1 MHFVNWA
8 ANTQST
14 PKRSPPSIP
23 QSSEP
28 YSTLSSSSSARN
40 NPAPRLHRTT
50 LAAALLTLA
59 STPSALAGQFNA
71 AVYDDV
77 KPSVVR
83 ITCTGKAGTGFL
95 WSTPDSAVTALHVVS
110 GCGSIT
116 VYFEALKISRPATV
130 AKVLRRA
137 DLALLKITNAPTG
150 HPMAVETTS
159 PSLTEPLSTL
169 GYPLQVPS
177 MAPTDLHLRWGGK
190 TLRDIVPETVAN
202 SLSGGSPSL
211 DLEIDNIEGHLLPG
225 HSGAPIFDGQ
235 RRIVAIADGG
245 LDNGAAAISW
255 GIPAKFLTQLAS
267 SHESTTVPQAMGTG
281 SNRALFAAETEV
293 KNLGETT
300 CSGITLTK
308 LRSAAFSQLTASI
321 DDPAG
326 MLQTVSY
333 FQVDPSNFRFDIYQH
348 LPSGATLVLPEGAP
362 LTRQPNGDCIA
373 TDPSGHIQMHLQIG
387 ILASPAQAQARSS
400 QFEFAWAGSDPQRWV
415 GDPQW
420 TNLTVLTRF
429 DGLIFRRRAYTHV
442 STMAGFN
449 DKYAFE
455 ALAVRNN
462 VFIGSVTQYAWTPQ
476 MMQQLNACRLNTALP
491 YCNDARTFLF
501 TWVRTVIAIQLTTFP
516 VG

>member
-1 MHFVNWA
+1 M
-8 ANTQST
+8 
-14 PKRSPPSIP
+14 PR
-23 QSSEP
+23 SSEP
-28 YSTLSSSSSARN
+28 CSTLSSYSSARN
-40 NPAPRLHRTT
+40 KTSSPLRRAT
-50 LAAALLTLA
+50 LAAALLSFA
-59 STPSALAGQFNA
+59 CVPSALAGQFNA

-83 ITCTGKAGTGFL
+83 ITCTGKSGTGFL
-95 WSTPDSAVTALHVVS
+95 WSSPDSAVTALHVVT
-110 GCGSIT
+110 GCGNIT

-130 AKVLRRA
+130 ARVLRRA
-137 DLALLKITNAPTG
+137 DLALLKITNPPDG
-150 HPMAVETTS
+150 RVMAVETTA

-267 SHESTTVPQAMGTG
+267 SSENTNVPQAIGTG

-308 LRSAAFSQLTASI
+308 LRSAPFSQLISSI
-321 DDPAG
+321 DDPKG
-326 MLQTVSY
+326 MMQTVSF

-362 LTRQPNGDCIA
+362 LTRQANGDCIA

-387 ILASPAQAQARSS
+387 VLGSPAQAQARSE
-400 QFEFAWAGSDPQRWV
+400 QFEFTWAGDPPRWMA
-415 GDPQW
+415 DPQW
-420 TNLTVLTRF
+420 TNLTALTRF
-429 DGLIFRRRAYTHV
+429 DGLVFRRRAWIHI
-442 STMAGFN
+442 STMPGFN

-462 VFIGSVTQYAWTPQ
+462 VFIGSVTQYFWTPQ
-476 MMQQLNACRLNTALP
+476 MMQQLSACRMNAGLP
-491 YCNDARTFLF
+491 YCNDARIFLG
-501 TWVRTVIAIQLTTFP
+501 TWVRTVLAIQLTTFP